1 RFEQHRAVP
10 GVEIGA
16 RRVRESH
23 PVPGEGLPDQ
33 VAVRAGAVSPAVNR
47 GGPGACGG
55 DQVGHR
61 AAGVAGPAAGVD
73 VDVARVQ
80 LVYLQDHVYG
90 SLGGVEHSRHAHE
103 SRWEHGA
110 MAPTSAAPR
119 RRAPLIVLIAV
130 LAIAALVAGALLWRD
145 RAGDGQD

>member
-1 RFEQHRAVP
+1 
-10 GVEIGA
+10 
-16 RRVRESH
+16 
-23 PVPGEGLPDQ
+23 GLPDQ
-33 VAVRAGAVSPAVNR
+33 VAVRAGAVSPAVHR

-55 DQVGHR
+55 DQGGHR
-61 AAGVAGPAAGVD
+61 AAGVGGLAAGVG
-73 VDVARVQ
+73 VAAPRRQ
-80 LVYLQDHVYG
+80 LVDLQDHVDE
-90 SLGGVEHSRHAHE
+90 SLGGVEHSGHAHE

-145 RAGDGQD
+145 RAGDGQEEAGALAAALARAEAPEHQAVL